1 MNRVD
6 VLIVNPPSPDGEIY
20 IRDICRWGRK
30 SREGMIWPQTS
41 LAYIAAMVP
50 EDLTVE
56 IIDAIAERIDWKKF
70 EEQIREKKPS
80 IYVSYVTGTTFDMD
94 ARGIE
99 AAKNAGAL
107 TVAIGT
113 HPSAVPR
120 DTLERI
126 PGLDCVIR
134 HEPEVTFGEII
145 ERLKGGAAV
154 DDCPGTAVRKKNGAI
169 AVNVDRP
176 LLESL
181 DSLPVPAHHLLPLD
195 RYYMPFLGRRY
206 VWVLTNRGCPHRCS
220 FCFEGVVWGK
230 SVRLRT
236 PEHIVRELILLD
248 RLDVHNIL
256 FMADLFTYDRKY
268 VLLLCDL
275 IIKQGLNI
283 RWVCNSRVDTID
295 REMAVKMKAA
305 GCWLVAFGIESGS
318 QSVLDACRK
327 GAKVESARTAIEMMD
342 SVGIKTWGYFILGL
356 PEETQSTLLETIAL
370 SKSLPLDIALFHTAV
385 PYPGTQFYFQ
395 SIDEGWLTT
404 VDWSDFDMND
414 SVVVSYPQLD
424 KQVILKYVKR
434 AYREFYLRP
443 GQIWRLLKMLSSSK
457 DFLLLLKIAR
467 GFLSWLLSA
476 MGDAHVESKKKT
488 GAAGFQRECD
498 AVVETTHA
506 QKKNAK
512 LERSKRK
519 LPPDLK

>member
-6 VLIVNPPSPDGEIY
+6 VLIVNPPSPDGEVY

-41 LAYIAAMVP
+41 LAYLAAMVP

-70 EEQIREKKPS
+70 EAQISGKKPS
-80 IYVSYVTGTTFDMD
+80 VYVSYVTGTTFDLD
-94 ARGIE
+94 AQGIE
-99 AAKNAGAL
+99 VAKSAGAL

-134 HEPEVTFGEII
+134 HEPELTFKEIL
-145 ERLKGGAAV
+145 ERNKRGATV
-154 DDCPGTAVRKKNGAI
+154 YDCLGTAVRKKNGAI
-169 AVNVDRP
+169 AVNADRP

-181 DSLPVPAHHLLPLD
+181 DSLPLPAHHLLPLD
-195 RYYMPFLGRRY
+195 KYYMPFLGRRY
-206 VWVLTNRGCPHRCS
+206 VWVLTNRGCPYNCS

-230 SVRLRT
+230 SVRFRS
-236 PEHIVRELILLD
+236 PAHIVRELILLNK
-248 RLDVHNIL
+248 LDVHNIL
-256 FMADLFTYDRKY
+256 FMADLFTYDRKS

-275 IIKQGLNI
+275 IIKEGLNI

-295 REMAVKMKAA
+295 REMALKMKEA
-305 GCWLVAFGIESGS
+305 GCWLVAFGIESGA

-342 SVGIKTWGYFILGL
+342 RVGIKTWGYFILGL
-356 PEETQSTLLETIAL
+356 PEESPSTLQETVAL

-395 SIDEGWLTT
+395 SIDRGWLTT
-404 VDWSDFDMND
+404 VDWTEFDMND
-414 SVVVSYPQLD
+414 SVVVTYPQLN
-424 KQVILKYVKR
+424 KQEILKNVKR
-434 AYREFYLRP
+434 AYRAFYFRP
-443 GQIWRLLKMLSSSK
+443 SQIWRLLKMLTSSR
-457 DFLLLLKIAR
+457 DFLLLLKIAN
-467 GFLSWLLSA
+467 GFFSWLLFKA
-476 MGDAHVESKKKT
+476 KDPRVGRREKIE
-488 GAAGFQRECD
+488 AAGFQRKYD
-498 AVVETTHA
+498 AVVEATHTE
-506 QKKNAK
+506 KKNAK

-519 LPPDLK
+519 QPSDLK